1 MKKDAVDIILN
12 CLQEKL
18 EDLRLTIRMDLKKM
32 TLSQIEQFNN
42 KIHDL
47 EYAIKEL
54 KGDKSIVNVENRKSL
69 PTITSASR

>member
-12 CLQEKL
+12 CLLEKL
-18 EDLRLTIRMDLKKM
+18 EDLRLTLRMDLKKM

-42 KIHDL
+42 KIYDL

-54 KGDKSIVNVENRKSL
+54 KGDK
-69 PTITSASR
+69 

>member
-18 EDLRLTIRMDLKKM
+18 EDLRLTLRMDLKKM

-42 KIHDL
+42 KIYDL

-54 KGDKSIVNVENRKSL
+54 KGDK
-69 PTITSASR
+69 

>member
-18 EDLRLTIRMDLKKM
+18 EDLRLTMRMDLKKM
-32 TLSQIEQFNN
+32 SLSQIEQFNN
-42 KIHDL
+42 KIYDL

-54 KGDKSIVNVENRKSL
+54 KGDK
-69 PTITSASR
+69 

>member
-18 EDLRLTIRMDLKKM
+18 EDLRLTIRMDLNKM

-54 KGDKSIVNVENRKSL
+54 KGDK
-69 PTITSASR
+69 